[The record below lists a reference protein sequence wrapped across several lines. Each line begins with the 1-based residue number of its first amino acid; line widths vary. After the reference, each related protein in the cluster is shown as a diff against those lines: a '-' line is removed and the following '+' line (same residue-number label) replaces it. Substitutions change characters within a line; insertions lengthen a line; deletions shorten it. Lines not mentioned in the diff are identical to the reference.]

1 MRGYRPVL
9 PYAIAF
15 SSTVIA
21 LLLTLWLEP
30 WFSHSIS
37 SWFCLAVLISTGYG
51 SWRSGILA
59 AVLATL
65 LINYVWLP
73 PRYQFTL
80 ADPKTLGQLGLFLL
94 ITFGSDWLTHQTQN
108 CPGVEVGSDIAEC
121 QYGQNLLQQRL
132 EQQRLI
138 MEMSQRIRRSLHLQ
152 EILQT
157 TVNEVRHYLQTDR
170 VIIFQF
176 APSWSGTVA
185 VESVGSAWKAI
196 LSTEIYDPCFG
207 QDYIEPFQQG
217 LVTAKPDIYTADIGE
232 CHLNLLSGLQ
242 VRANLV
248 VPILLGEKLWGLL
261 IAHHCATPRQWQPS
275 EIELLQQLAAQAGIA
290 IQQAALFEQVQ
301 TELAERRQMEQALQ
315 QLNSQLEQR
324 VSDRT
329 TELTQTNDRLHQELS
344 DRARLQRELL
354 QREQLLDGFFNAAS
368 TANIGLCIH
377 DQDLRYLKLNQALA
391 DINGIPISAHF
402 AKSSAE
408 LLPSLA
414 AELMPQLQQVIA
426 TGQPISNLELSGTV
440 PSQPGIQRDWLVSY
454 FPIFAEIN
462 QAIAVGTIVLDI
474 TERKKIEQIKNEFI
488 GIVSHELRTPLAAIQ
503 LSLGLLKTGIYN
515 QKPAKFQRM
524 IEIALID
531 TNRLVNLVNDIL
543 DLERLESGRAVL
555 EKTHCQA
562 IDLMQQA
569 VDSVQVLATQQQI
582 TLTIVPTEVEVWAAA
597 DAILQT
603 LTNLLSNAIKF
614 SPSGGTIWLS
624 AQPSETIALPIDS
637 SSSPSSSSSPHSS
650 SPAILF
656 AVKDQGRGIPP
667 EKLETIFERFQ
678 QVDVSDSRAKGGTG
692 LGLAICRSIIE
703 QHGGQIWVESSS
715 EAGSTFFFTLPQ
727 EDGA

>member
-1 MRGYRPVL
+1 MRGDQRVL
-9 PYAIAF
+9 PYGVAV
-15 SSTVIA
+15 STTAIA
-21 LLLTLWLEP
+21 LLLTLGLAP
-30 WFSHSIS
+30 WFSHSVS
-37 SWFCLAVLISTGYG
+37 SWFYLAVIISTGYG
-51 SWRSGILA
+51 SWRSGLLA
-59 AVLATL
+59 AVLSTGAIHFIGLSPSSQLTVV
-65 LINYVWLP
+65 NP
-73 PRYQFTL
+73 ETFYQL
-80 ADPKTLGQLGLFLL
+80 VLFLL
-94 ITFGSDWLTHQTQN
+94 VTFGSDWLTRQTQN
-108 CPGVEVGSDIAEC
+108 CRLVETDSAIAEC
-121 QYGQNLLQQRL
+121 QYGQGLLQQRL
-132 EQQRLI
+132 AQQRLI
-138 MEMSQRIRRSLHLQ
+138 MEMSQRIRRSLNLP

-157 TVNEVRHYLQTDR
+157 TVDEVRHYLQTDR

-176 APSWSGTVA
+176 SPSWSGTVA
-185 VESVGSAWKAI
+185 VESVGAEWKAI

-217 LVTAKPDIYTADIGE
+217 LVTAKPDIYTAGIGE
-232 CHLNLLSGLQ
+232 CHLNLLSGFQ

-261 IAHHCATPRQWQPS
+261 IAHHCVAPRQWQPS

-301 TELAERRQMEQALQ
+301 TELAERRQIEQALQ

-329 TELTQTNDRLHQELS
+329 TELTQINERLQQELS

-377 DQDLRYLKLNQALA
+377 DQHLRYLKINQALA

-408 LLPSLA
+408 LLPPLA
-414 AELMPQLQQVIA
+414 AELLPQLQQVIA
-426 TGQPISNLELSGTV
+426 TGQPISNLELSGTI

-454 FPIFAEIN
+454 FPIFAEID

-474 TERKKIEQIKNEFI
+474 TERKKIEQIKSEFI

-555 EKTHCQA
+555 EKTRCQA
-562 IDLMQQA
+562 VDLMQQA

-614 SPSGGTIWLS
+614 SPASGTIWLS
-624 AQPSETIALPIDS
+624 AQPSATIAPPVAP
-637 SSSPSSSSSPHSS
+637 PSSSSSPPSSSPPPS

-656 AVKDQGRGIPP
+656 AVTDQGRGIPP

-678 QVDVSDSRAKGGTG
+678 QVDASDSRAKGGTG

-703 QHGGQIWVESSS
+703 QHGGQIWAESSP
-715 EAGSTFFFTLPQ
+715 EAGSTFFFTLPH
-727 EDGA
+727 EE